1 MTQILI
7 IGDSF
12 SSDWSKK
19 YNDYPGWPNLLA
31 QDHNITNLSQPGC
44 SEYRILQ
51 QLESVDLNDY
61 DFVIVSHTSPSR
73 IYTRQHPIHYGDLLH
88 NNSDLIFTDIE
99 YHASKLKNWL
109 NRSLKAAKGFFVH
122 HYDMEFYDYVYNKI
136 RDDIHD
142 RLYDKPTLIVNHLQ
156 CLEHYKR
163 SNLIDF
169 SSMLAIRSG
178 LINHFSA
185 EGNRI
190 IYKKIKQYLDDH
202 LQ

>member
-19 YNDYPGWPNLLA
+19 YNNYLGWPNLLA
-31 QDHNITNLSQPGC
+31 RDYTITNLSQPGC
-44 SEYRILQ
+44 SEYRILR
-51 QLESVDLNDY
+51 QLKSVDLNKY

-73 IYTRQHPIHYGDLLH
+73 IYTRCHPIHSNDLLH
-88 NNSDLIFTDIE
+88 GHSDLIFTDIE
-99 YHASKLKNWL
+99 YHASRLRNWF
-109 NRSLKAAKGFFVH
+109 NHSLKAAKGFFIH

-136 RDDIHD
+136 RDDIHTC
-142 RLYDKPTLIVNHLQ
+142 LYDRPVLIVNHLP
-156 CLEHYKR
+156 CLEPHKQP
-163 SNLIDF
+163 NLLDF
-169 SSMLAIRSG
+169 SDMLTTHPG

-185 EGNRI
+185 EGNHI
-190 IYKKIKQYLDDH
+190 IYKKIRQYLDDH